1 MPVMD
6 EFREEREAIKQ
17 KSLKERFQYF
27 LDYYKWHVIGGVVLI
42 ACAISLVHSV
52 ATRKE
57 WAFYGAFVNAYQTPQ
72 YDAFR
77 EDFADRADIDLKEYD
92 VLFDTNM
99 YITDN
104 AFDQGNVDATERLAV
119 YIAAGDVDVMAS
131 GPLVINRYA
140 YNGMFWD
147 LRQVLPQELQ
157 EQLEP
162 YYYYMDAAL
171 AAEFEAAQEGGAL
184 ETTPSYPTDPSRAED
199 MREPVPVGLYIQDCP
214 RIQEA
219 FIFQEED
226 VILSVVGNVAETDSI
241 LQLIRMIYDIEN

>member
-1 MPVMD
+1 MPLMD

-17 KSLKERFQYF
+17 KSFKERFQYF

-42 ACAISLVHSV
+42 ACVISLIHSV

-77 EDFADRADIDLKEYD
+77 EDFAGRAGIDLEKYD
-92 VLFDTNM
+92 VLFDTNI
-99 YITDN
+99 YISDS
-104 AFDQGNVDATERLAV
+104 AYDQGNADAIERLTV
-119 YIAAGDVDVMAS
+119 YIAAGDVDVVAS
-131 GPLVINRYA
+131 GPLVVNRFA
-140 YNGMFWD
+140 YNGMFRD

-171 AAEFEAAQEGGAL
+171 VAELEAVQENGTLTDA
-184 ETTPSYPTDPSRAED
+184 PSYPADPSRAED
-199 MREPVPVGLYIQDCP
+199 MRDPVPIGLYIQNCP
-214 RIQEA
+214 CIQEA